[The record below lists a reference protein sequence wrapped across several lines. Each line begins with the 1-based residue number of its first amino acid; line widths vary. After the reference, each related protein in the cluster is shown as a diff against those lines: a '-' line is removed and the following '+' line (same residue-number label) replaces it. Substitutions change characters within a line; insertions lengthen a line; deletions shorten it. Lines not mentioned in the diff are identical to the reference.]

1 MPNEFDEREFISR
14 LESANT
20 TGLAAMLKK
29 HTAEEERALRT
40 YFGDE
45 RYRRLRDLALKQSVT
60 RSASPNQKGKGN
72 VVVIHGIM
80 GSELSAKLSDGSL
93 DQIWAKILR
102 LISGKMELLRLKE
115 DGRTPY
121 TSLSVSA
128 TGIMKKYYGE
138 MLLSLAGEWDVRGF
152 WFDWRKDLNLAA
164 DELKAHICRWVG
176 DKEPVHIVA
185 HSMGGLVAR
194 TFIQRYPDRWK
205 AMWDEEGGGRRG
217 GRLIMLGT
225 PNHGSF
231 APVQVLTGLES
242 MVVKL
247 ALIDPHH
254 TLPELLEVLTSFAG
268 LYQMLPSPLL
278 QETAHLEQLYKS
290 QTYDALKI
298 ASHRFFPFK
307 SYNSL
312 NVSQSHL
319 EAALAH
325 HREISGVAD
334 SKRMLYI
341 AGYNQPTYYDVV
353 RNGHGLPQWSKLASK
368 DGYRVTVEGDG
379 RVPHIFGRLLDPKRG
394 EEVPMYYIEEEHG
407 RLSNN
412 NKILTALDGLLEN
425 GDTDMFERK
434 MPAARRG
441 EAGADEAGFAYFMS
455 EQDEAET
462 LRVIDLLPRVRT
474 RGADPNVK
482 INVDERELEENIMQG
497 ILVARPRRG
506 ETLPPLPPARIEIA
520 LVHGKIEEAH
530 DRARARGVPAVDALA
545 VGHYFGVRPQY
556 AELKLDRAISAALL
570 GLKDPGEL
578 REDDHLLTM
587 YSERGILRGDL
598 GQPFFIDD
606 PRADSRVIAI
616 AGMGLPG
623 HFGAPELTVLA
634 RELCWSLGRLGK
646 RHLATIVIGSGQ
658 GNLPVSE
665 AMTAWI
671 RGIKHAVT
679 GAFEQPKQRLQRV
692 TFVEYNESRL
702 REIQE
707 AILGEKERLA
717 NRLTIEY
724 KPLSDEEITRL
735 EDERWE
741 NELIAVRE
749 ALNKGPQERRGQD
762 AEDERR
768 IATRVT
774 LISAKGGYSFS
785 AITDTA
791 SIPVREIPV
800 DPSLVQEANDE
811 IAGESVAQMQLQR
824 GQFLEQLIIPRE
836 LRSQLAS
843 NSPLV
848 ILLDRTTAR
857 IHWEMAA
864 QSNVTFEDVPVSPTG
879 RPVGGNGRVDED
891 FPYET
896 TFLGTSRG
904 LTRQLI
910 TNFAPPPEPPPP
922 PRRVMRVLVV
932 ADPAADMP
940 LKGAEEEGVEV
951 ADLFESFNR
960 VYEHTSRLNRIE
972 VVRLF
977 GPQEAKRTNVL
988 RHLMSRYYDV
998 FHFAGHCAYD
1008 SENPTNSGWIFT
1020 GGARLTANELNRID
1034 RIPKFVFSNACES
1047 GVTPDE
1053 SERRSDELAPSF
1065 AESFFARGVSNFV
1078 CTAWPVEDVAARI
1091 FALRLYSGLLGVR
1104 YSGIERFGAGGA
1116 GAGGGHA
1123 TKYSARRH
1131 EQMYEAM
1138 QEARLALARD
1148 TGGRRTW
1155 GAYQHY
1161 GNPFLRFFNPASF
1174 KTESVESN
1182 GGGNGHRR
1190 ATTVVLTGK
1199 AAKAE
1204 AASGNGANGNSRAR
1218 AAKKSA
1224 RAKQAKKVKA

>member
-1 MPNEFDEREFISR
+1 MPNEFDEREYISR

-20 TGLAAMLKK
+20 PRRLGNMLTK

-40 YFGDE
+40 YLGDE
-45 RYRRLRDLALKQSVT
+45 RYRRMRDLALKGGVT
-60 RSASPNQKGKGN
+60 RGAPPKLKGN
-72 VVVIHGIM
+72 VIVIHGIM
-80 GSELSAKLSDGSL
+80 GSELSAKTSDGGQ

-102 LISGKMELLRLKE
+102 LLSGRMEALRLKE
-115 DGRTPY
+115 DGRTSY
-121 TSLSVSA
+121 SGLNVAA

-138 MLLSLAGEWDVRGF
+138 MLLSLASDWNVRGF

-164 DELKAHICRWVG
+164 DELNAQLTRWVG
-176 DKEPVHIVA
+176 DEPVHIVA

-194 TFIQRYPDRWK
+194 TFIKRYPERWK
-205 AMWDEEGGGRRG
+205 SMWDEEGDGKKG
-217 GRLIMLGT
+217 GRLLMLGT

-268 LYQMLPSPLL
+268 LYQMLPSPF
-278 QETAHLEQLYKS
+278 LEGAGHFERLYES
-290 QTYDALKI
+290 ETYDALKI
-298 ASHRFFPFK
+298 ASHKYLIFK
-307 SYNSL
+307 SYSSL
-312 NVSQSHL
+312 NVSKRHL
-319 EAALAH
+319 DAARKH
-325 HREISGVAD
+325 HEELRDVAD
-334 SKRMLYI
+334 AKRMRYI
-341 AGYNQPTYYDVV
+341 AGYNQPTYFDVL
-353 RNGHGLPQWSKLASK
+353 RNADGAPLWGRLASK
-368 DGYRVTVEGDG
+368 DGYRVTLEGDG
-379 RVPHIFGRLLDPKRG
+379 RVPHLFGRLFDKGRG
-394 EEVPMYYIEEEHG
+394 EEVPMYYVETEHG
-407 RLSNN
+407 RLSTNS
-412 NKILTALDGLLEN
+412 KILTALDGMLEH
-425 GDTDMFERK
+425 GDTDMFTRS

-441 EAGADEAGFAYFMS
+441 EAAAADEAGLLREIAA
-455 EQDEAET
+455 QDEDEM
-462 LRVIDLLPRVRT
+462 LRVLDLLPRVRT
-474 RGADPNVK
+474 RSADPNVK
-482 INVDERELEENIMQG
+482 INVDERELEENLMQG
-497 ILVARPRRG
+497 ILVSRPLRG
-506 ETLPPLPPARIEIA
+506 ESQPALPPARIEIA

-530 DRARARGVPAVDALA
+530 ERARARGVPAVDALA
-545 VGHYFGVRPQY
+545 VGHYLGVRPQY

-570 GLKDPGEL
+570 GYDDPRKL

-606 PRADSRVIAI
+606 PRAGSRVIAI

-634 RELCWSLGRLGK
+634 RELCWSLGRIGK

-658 GNLPVSE
+658 GNLPLCE
-665 AMTAWI
+665 AITAWI

-679 GAFEQPKQRLQRV
+679 GAFEQPKQRIQRV

-707 AILGEKERLA
+707 AILGEQGRLA
-717 NRLTIEY
+717 NRLDIVY
-724 KPLSDEEITRL
+724 KPLSDEELTRL

-741 NELIAVRE
+741 KELLNVRE
-749 ALNKGPQERRGQD
+749 ELKRGPQTRRRSEED
-762 AEDERR
+762 ATQR

-774 LISAKGGYSFS
+774 LTAIKGGYSFS

-791 SIPVREIPV
+791 SIPERKIPV
-800 DPSLVQEANDE
+800 DPSLVREANDE
-811 IAGESVAQMQLQR
+811 LAGESVAQMQLQR
-824 GQFLEQLIIPRE
+824 GQFIEQLIVPRE
-836 LRSQLAS
+836 LRPQMAT

-848 ILLDRTTAR
+848 ILLDRETAR

-879 RPVGGNGRVDED
+879 RPVGGNGRVNED

-896 TFLGTSRG
+896 SFLGTSRG

-910 TNFAPPPEPPPP
+910 THFGPPPEPPPP

-960 VYEHTSRLNRIE
+960 VYERTSRLNRIE

-1008 SENPTNSGWIFT
+1008 KENPSNSGWIFT

-1053 SERRSDELAPSF
+1053 SERRSEDLAPGF

-1104 YSGIERFGAGGA
+1104 YSAIERGVAKAGEEDA
-1116 GAGGGHA
+1116 GNSAA

-1174 KTESVESN
+1174 KAEGVESN
-1182 GGGNGHRR
+1182 GSSNGDRR
-1190 ATTVVLTGK
+1190 AATVVLTGK
-1199 AAKAE
+1199 SAAVAV
-1204 AASGNGANGNSRAR
+1204 AAGNGGNGNPRAR
-1218 AAKKSA
+1218 AARKRTPA
-1224 RAKQAKKVKA
+1224 RKRRA